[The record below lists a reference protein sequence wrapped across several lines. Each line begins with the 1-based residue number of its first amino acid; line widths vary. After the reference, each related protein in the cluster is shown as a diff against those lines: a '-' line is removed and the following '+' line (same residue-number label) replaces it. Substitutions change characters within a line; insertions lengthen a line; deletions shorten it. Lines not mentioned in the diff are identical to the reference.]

1 MAGRNLFEGQDVTIP
16 KKGRDLFAVKDK
28 NIATDI
34 DSALRKIPGAQSLAE
49 LAAGAN
55 RTVVD
60 FIDFLGPDQIN
71 SILEISGS
79 ETRVPT
85 LRSALPF
92 IESGPLEAGLQKD
105 ILGRVGE
112 VIPAAVTGGALL
124 KTAAGAL
131 PTVTAG
137 ESALIG
143 TARELGKFAPAQEAV
158 LGGIS
163 GGGEAFGESIRGDV
177 GGFAGSIL
185 APLAAASTPKLIM
198 GAISQGGKGIQNL
211 TRNLSDLSEEGAG
224 TLLAE
229 QMVREGLTPDDVA
242 RQLQSLGPDAIPAD
256 LGNNFARLLR
266 AAANKI
272 PSIESSAAIK
282 LNARQQDQS
291 KRLIEAFDDSTGTS
305 QLNVND
311 EITRLNTTLK
321 PEIDRLFS
329 EARSKDLQL
338 SENLTE
344 LLGGKSSLGNARQKA
359 EIRLE
364 DKRAAGD
371 DISNIDIIDATKQE
385 LDDQINVAIRQ
396 GENNK
401 VRDLVR
407 LKRVMIDEADIAI
420 PEYKQARDLFAGK
433 ANLENA
439 AASGEQY
446 FKLKPREIDDLVGT
460 MGESE
465 ARMFKLGAKQ
475 AVLDK
480 VDTLSINAD
489 SVSRLFGKQ
498 GDVQKLKGIFKD
510 EAAFNN
516 FSDTLEREATFSL
529 TRRAAQANS
538 TTAKQVSDI
547 GNAQQALEIAGTS
560 LVDPVSGSARFG
572 QILFGLSAKKGD
584 EIFTRSL
591 EQAGDLLLAS
601 GMEQG
606 KLLAILKKANRD
618 EIRRALESVMTQ
630 VDSAVIAPTAKAS
643 VAANLEDNRQQTIK

>member
-1 MAGRNLFEGQDVTIP
+1 MAGRNLFAGQDASIP
-16 KKGRDLFAVKDK
+16 AQGRDLFAQQETT
-28 NIATDI
+28 ITQDI

-71 SILEISGS
+71 SILAIGGS
-79 ETRVPT
+79 DKRVPT

-92 IESGPLEAGLQKD
+92 IESGPLEDGLQKD
-105 ILGRVGE
+105 ILGRAGE
-112 VIPAAVTGGALL
+112 VIPAALGVGGAL
-124 KTAAGAL
+124 KAAAGSL
-131 PTVTAG
+131 PAITGG
-137 ESALIG
+137 ESALVG
-143 TARELGKFAPAQEAV
+143 TARELGRFAPTQEAV
-158 LGGIS
+158 LGGFS
-163 GGGEAFGESIRGDV
+163 GGGEAFGEAVAGE
-177 GGFAGSIL
+177 GGGIAGSIL

-291 KRLIEAFDDSTGTS
+291 KRLIEAFDDATGTS
-305 QLNVND
+305 LLSAND
-311 EITRLNTTLK
+311 EIIRLNTTLK
-321 PEIDRLFS
+321 PEIDNLYNL
-329 EARSKDLQL
+329 ARSKDLQL

-344 LLGGKSSLGNARQKA
+344 LLAGKSSLGNARQKA

-420 PEYKQARDLFAGK
+420 PEYKEARDLFAGK

-480 VDTLSINAD
+480 VDTLAINAD
-489 SVSRLFGKQ
+489 SVKRLFGKQ

-516 FSDTLEREATFSL
+516 FSDTLEREAVFSL
-529 TRRAAQANS
+529 TRRAAQGGSN
-538 TTAKQVSDI
+538 TFKQSADA
-547 GNAQQALEIAGTS
+547 GNAQQALEAAGIS
-560 LVDPVSGSARFG
+560 LADPITGGAQFG
-572 QILFGLSAKKGD
+572 RILFGLSAKKGD
-584 EIFTRSL
+584 EILTRSL

-606 KLLAILKKANRD
+606 KLLAILKRANRD
-618 EIRRALESVMTQ
+618 EIRQALEVAMTQ

-643 VAANLEDNRQQTIK
+643 VAANLEDNR

>member
-1 MAGRNLFEGQDVTIP
+1 
-16 KKGRDLFAVKDK
+16 
-28 NIATDI
+28 
-34 DSALRKIPGAQSLAE
+34 
-49 LAAGAN
+49 
-55 RTVVD
+55 
-60 FIDFLGPDQIN
+60 LGPDQIN
-71 SILEISGS
+71 SILAIGGS
-79 ETRVPT
+79 DKRVPT

-105 ILGRVGE
+105 ILGRAGE
-112 VIPAAVTGGALL
+112 VIPAAASIGSILRS
-124 KTAAGAL
+124 TASKL
-131 PTVTAG
+131 PSAFAG
-137 ESALIG
+137 ESSLTGITRQVGAEVPRLPALAGEAG
-143 TARELGKFAPAQEAV
+143 TIRQGAREARELGRSAASQDIT
-158 LGGIS
+158 LGAI
-163 GGGEAFGESIRGDV
+163 GGAGEAFGEAVAGE
-177 GGFAGSIL
+177 GGAITGSIL

-291 KRLIEAFDDSTGTS
+291 KRLIEAFDDATGTS
-305 QLNVND
+305 LLSAND
-311 EITRLNTTLK
+311 EIIRLNTTLK
-321 PEIDRLFS
+321 PEIDNLYNL
-329 EARSKDLQL
+329 ARSKDLQL

-344 LLGGKSSLGNARQKA
+344 LLAGKSSLGNARQKA

-420 PEYKQARDLFAGK
+420 PEYKEARDLFAGK

-480 VDTLSINAD
+480 VDTLAINAD
-489 SVSRLFGKQ
+489 SVKRLFGKQ

-516 FSDTLEREATFSL
+516 FSDTLEREAVFSL
-529 TRRAAQANS
+529 TRRAAQGGSN
-538 TTAKQVSDI
+538 TFKQSADA
-547 GNAQQALEIAGTS
+547 GNAQQALEAAGIS
-560 LVDPVSGSARFG
+560 LADPITGGAQFG
-572 QILFGLSAKKGD
+572 RILFGLSAKKGD
-584 EIFTRSL
+584 EILTRSL

-606 KLLAILKKANRD
+606 KLLAILKRANRD
-618 EIRRALESVMTQ
+618 EIRQALEVAMTQ

-643 VAANLEDNRQQTIK
+643 VAANLEDNR